1 MSTATATAPGV
12 PASRSSADEDPGRL
26 ARGEPVDTIDG
37 APVHRWGQAPAYL
50 QTQTQLGE
58 SRLKLADGQQP
69 LAYIRTRKHGD
80 IALYDPAAAVKMRPL
95 SALQRRK
102 MTARRTCQECGEV
115 GERPLHGP
123 CGACRRRAQLAAEER
138 RGRTCTSCRR
148 VSVAQLR
155 WRGHGV
161 PAAPRCEPC
170 WFVVALKVQAREEER
185 ARWCRSCPECGAQ
198 TATDDEVAAGLAET
212 GSWSPRCCAPCTVV
226 REERR
231 AAAEQRAREAAEN
244 AREARRR
251 EVASLQEWA
260 AAALADEDVVV
271 LDTETTG
278 LDDEACL
285 VEVAV
290 VTTGG
295 DVLLDTLVNPG
306 VPIPRDASE
315 IHGITDEV
323 VATAPSFGQLL
334 VDLTRVLD
342 GRRVLIY
349 NKSYDVA
356 RLHWELT
363 RHYCA
368 SGHEDPAASAAA
380 WLKAMTYEDVM
391 VPYSDWVGDW
401 SDYWGNYSW
410 QPLNGGHRALGDC
423 RAVLDRLRSMSA
435 RAAAPT
441 N

>member
-1 MSTATATAPGV
+1 MSTATVTAPGV
-12 PASRSSADEDPGRL
+12 PASRSSADEDPGRV

-69 LAYIRTRKHGD
+69 LAYIRTRKFGD
-80 IALYDPAAAVKMRPL
+80 VALYDPAAAKKMRPL
-95 SALQRRK
+95 PSSTKKK
-102 MTARRTCQECGEV
+102 MEARRTCPTCKKVRKYVVHGQKCNVCWNEEQRARQRLSARTCMGCGAV
-115 GERPLHGP
+115 RERPYPPRTGRCAP
-123 CGACRRRAQLAAEER
+123 CRAELAAEKRASAARSMEYAITCP
-138 RGRTCTSCRR
+138 GRDC
-148 VSVAQLR
+148 SVKTASKAEVTR
-155 WRGHGV
+155 WRKANPYGY
-161 PAAPRCEPC
+161 
-170 WFVVALKVQAREEER
+170 WR
-185 ARWCRSCPECGAQ
+185 ARWCPPCVER
-198 TATDDEVAAGLAET
+198 DE
-212 GSWSPRCCAPCTVV
+212 
-226 REERR
+226 RERVE
-231 AAAEQRAREAAEN
+231 AEQRAQEAREAE
-244 AREARRR
+244 REARRR

-260 AAALADEDVVV
+260 AAALSDEDVVV

-278 LDDEACL
+278 LDEDACL

-290 VTTGG
+290 VTARG

-306 VPIPRDASE
+306 VPIPRDASQ

-323 VATAPSFGQLL
+323 VATAPEFGQLL

-356 RLHWELT
+356 RLRWELT
-363 RHYCA
+363 RHYRA

-423 RAVLDRLRSMSA
+423 RAVLDRLRSMAA